1 MIKKALYEKYSAS
14 QNYYFTKDIHD
25 LLGNAITKNT
35 IKIIDFYTYD
45 DDQEYF
51 KRFYHENEYEL
62 KI

>member
-45 DDQEYF
+45 DD
-51 KRFYHENEYEL
+51 
-62 KI
+62 